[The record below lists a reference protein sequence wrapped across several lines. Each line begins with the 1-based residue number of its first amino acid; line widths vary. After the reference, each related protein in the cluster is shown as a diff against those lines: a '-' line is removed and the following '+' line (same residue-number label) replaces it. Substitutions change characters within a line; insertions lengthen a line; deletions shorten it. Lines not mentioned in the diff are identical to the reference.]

1 MEPLTEALFCVP
13 QKARSSPLYA
23 CFVRKVGV
31 AGGGKTGGRHVGL
44 PELYQEQSVDLVNAV
59 DSHRKIPPKALSR
72 IRQQFRRC

>member
-1 MEPLTEALFCVP
+1 M
-13 QKARSSPLYA
+13 
-23 CFVRKVGV
+23 RKVEV